1 MTLKMARLLRL
12 SILTSLLFTAACAF
26 STTARSTQPSSTTAL
41 CAESSTTTFSRRNVM
56 TSSMG
61 LLGLMGGFGSS
72 SNAADND
79 VSKSTDGEGVT
90 LYKLPSGLKYIELEP
105 GRESAP
111 TPRYGQVCVF
121 SYKAYVK
128 LPTDKEKQQFDSS
141 SSFVTK
147 HGNGRIIAGLDE
159 GLHTMRPGGLRRV
172 IIPPKL
178 GFVQSGLGPLPVY
191 PWDRYKLTNLIDKMV
206 IIYGINFIKSIKLN
220 ILSYHYFIIDS
231 TKII

>member
-1 MTLKMARLLRL
+1 M
-12 SILTSLLFTAACAF
+12 
-26 STTARSTQPSSTTAL
+26 
-41 CAESSTTTFSRRNVM
+41 
-56 TSSMG
+56 
-61 LLGLMGGFGSS
+61 
-72 SNAADND
+72 
-79 VSKSTDGEGVT
+79 
-90 LYKLPSGLKYIELEP
+90 YKLPSGLKYIELEP
-105 GRESAP
+105 GTESAL

-178 GFVQSGLGPLPVY
+178 GFVESGLGPLPVY
-191 PWDRYKLTNLIDKMV
+191 PWDRYKLSNLIDKMV
-206 IIYGINFIKSIKLN
+206 EQRGGNLVYDIRLVKVFDDEADQGYYDDLELSPEELEEIQNRLN
-220 ILSYHYFIIDS
+220 RGQGGAAAGDQE
-231 TKII
+231 T